1 MITFN
6 YEKLG
11 EHLNDYEDEDF
22 YNLTDIEQNRL
33 IQILESEITDEQA
46 FLNAET
52 IDRIINARVQQYI

>member
-46 FLNAET
+46 FLNAEDKIRLVT
-52 IDRIINARVQQYI
+52 EQLH